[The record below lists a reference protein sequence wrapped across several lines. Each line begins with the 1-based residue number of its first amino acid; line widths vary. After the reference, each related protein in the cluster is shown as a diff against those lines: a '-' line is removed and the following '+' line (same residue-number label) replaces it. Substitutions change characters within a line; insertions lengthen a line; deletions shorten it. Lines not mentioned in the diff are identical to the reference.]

1 MKTDLAICS
10 YNDAQ
15 HRESVIHLWE
25 TVFGY
30 DTAHNKPSLVIDK
43 KLVAQDDLLFVALLE
58 SRVVGTIM
66 AGYDGHRGW
75 LYSVAVCPRNRLLG
89 IGTSLIKHAEQALAT
104 LGCLKINL
112 QIVAGNEQVTSFY
125 RALGYKVEERIS
137 MGKLL

>member
-1 MKTDLAICS
+1 MKSDLTICN
-10 YNDAQ
+10 YNDTQ

-30 DTAHNKPSLVIDK
+30 EAAHNKPSLVIDK
-43 KLVAQDDLLFVALLE
+43 KLVAEDDLLFLALLE
-58 SRVVGTIM
+58 NRVVGTIM

-75 LYSVAVCPRNRLLG
+75 LYSVAVCPQHRLLG
-89 IGTSLIKHAEQALAT
+89 IGTLLIRHAEQALAT

-125 RALGYKVEERIS
+125 RTLGYKIEERIS